1 VSIVAPIPGHY
12 HYTYNTDLFLH
23 SRTSLAL
30 VKTYTMMVLPSPSL
44 GASSTQHNIYTAHT
58 IAQKSTDK
66 YLVGARG
73 SSKAEDQISAK
84 KYSRR
89 T

>member
-1 VSIVAPIPGHY
+1 
-12 HYTYNTDLFLH
+12 
-23 SRTSLAL
+23 
-30 VKTYTMMVLPSPSL
+30 MMVLPSPSL

-73 SSKAEDQISAK
+73 SSKAEDQMSAK
-84 KYSRR
+84 NIADAPNPTKPNQLTLYRGFNINIINMLQP
-89 T
+89 